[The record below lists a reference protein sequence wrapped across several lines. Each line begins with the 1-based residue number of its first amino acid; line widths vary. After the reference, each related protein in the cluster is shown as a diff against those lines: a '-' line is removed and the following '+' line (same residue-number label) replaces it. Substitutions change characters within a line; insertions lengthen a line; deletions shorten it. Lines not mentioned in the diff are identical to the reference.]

1 MLQRLNA
8 AGLKTTILSN
18 GSPDMLD
25 AAVSKAG
32 IGDLLDAVLS
42 VELAGRR
49 LQAAPQGLSAR
60 RRPVGGTSRG
70 DLLPVFECVGRLRR
84 LGLRHARRVVQPLRP
99 TTGAP
104 AGKARSLDRLAGG
117 AARAGRRVEDLPCPS
132 LLGGFGSLFGRFD
145 SLFGQLGNWPVGR
158 AEINGLAA
166 SGERPGLPKPAIWQY
181 ILVEQG
187 VDATRRA
194 ALSGADS
201 RRVEEEPQT
210 CRRSHSAGCW
220 SRF

>member
-1 MLQRLNA
+1 MLQRLKA

-70 DLLPVFECVGRLRR
+70 GVSVPRIRRLEGDR
-84 LGLRHARRVVQPLRP
+84 LGLRHARGVVQPLR
-99 TTGAP
+99 TAAGAP
-104 AGKARSLDRLAGG
+104 AGKARSRDRLAGG

-158 AEINGLAA
+158 AAINGLAA

-187 VDATRRA
+187 VDATRPA
-194 ALSGADS
+194 ALSGAKS
-201 RRVEEEPQT
+201 RRAEEEP
-210 CRRSHSAGCW
+210 
-220 SRF
+220 